1 MEASS
6 LCHYYKEGLAQG
18 RDHVVIPMM
27 GRFKGETGERNILR
41 ALVACTAS
49 GIKVKWWVERLV
61 ELMITEKRD
70 DLGQPGPAFCDTDRT
85 VVSYSHLNKLFH
97 SELVKVQDTHSDLI
111 SEEVEVTE
119 VYNLYRSLR
128 RGVTTRATQLNY
140 SETVINVNNRWRSTQ
155 SNRGVG
161 GIKKMSQLYV
171 EIALV
176 KDTLLK
182 FSASL

>member
-1 MEASS
+1 
-6 LCHYYKEGLAQG
+6 
-18 RDHVVIPMM
+18 MM

-41 ALVACTAS
+41 ALVACTIS

-61 ELMITEKRD
+61 ELMIIEKRD
-70 DLGQPGPAFCDTDRT
+70 DLGQPGPAFCDTEGT
-85 VVSYSHLNKLFH
+85 VVSYSYLNKLFH

-111 SEEVEVTE
+111 PEEVEVTE

-128 RGVTTRATQLNY
+128 RGATTRTTQLNY
-140 SETVINVNNRWRSTQ
+140 SETVINVNNSRWRSTQ
-155 SNRGVG
+155 SNKGVG

-171 EIALV
+171 EIAMV